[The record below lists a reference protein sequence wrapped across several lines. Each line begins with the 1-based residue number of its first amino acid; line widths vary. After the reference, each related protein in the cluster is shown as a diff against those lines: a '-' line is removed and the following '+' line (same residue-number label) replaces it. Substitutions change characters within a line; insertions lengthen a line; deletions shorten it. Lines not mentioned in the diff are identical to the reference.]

1 MNSASWAIRPR
12 LTDTCFRASNSCGRC
27 LSRSASRQISTLLRC
42 SAQAGD
48 HDESTEPLSQLP
60 VKKSSDEV
68 RADNNQAEALIRS
81 LEQVSNQQGRSASTR
96 NVVLGDNHK
105 VDSWRELDK
114 KVNKYPHRR
123 TFKAIGQGGQSFA
136 SNMQAAVENV
146 LGPVHSDFIHQR
158 LSKGKGN
165 YISVTIGPCTVHN
178 SEQVIDVYARMS
190 KDERLKF
197 YF

>member
-42 SAQAGD
+42 SAQA
-48 HDESTEPLSQLP
+48 E
-60 VKKSSDEV
+60 
-68 RADNNQAEALIRS
+68 
-81 LEQVSNQQGRSASTR
+81 VSNQQGRSASTR